1 MSFPISPSNGAQ
13 TTVNGITYTYRAS
26 TRSWLRVQA
35 ALSDISVTGNLT
47 AGNLS
52 LTNTGDVSAN
62 IGAYQLY
69 ANANIGT
76 LFLGNVSTQ
85 ANIGAFYAYANTKI
99 GSNSDGNLVVAAT
112 TASTNTTTGALVVAG
127 GAGVAGTINVGGNV
141 TAGNVISS
149 VYYSAGGAAKFE
161 LTDIGL
167 VALDVAGQQ
176 FKFGA
181 GGIEASPGIFGGSYG
196 GNKLSLNN
204 ETALISN
211 RYDTV
216 TIQTG
221 TDGSAQNTWTFGNSA
236 LTAPGR
242 ITASGNIIAN
252 SGVASTSNVTGALV
266 VRGGVG
272 VAGNVFANTIYTT
285 TGIRWAGN
293 GVAFSSGG
301 GGGGASA
308 LDDLTDVI
316 ITSPTTS
323 QVLKYNGTNWINA
336 ADATGGG
343 GGSGITYTSDPTSPA
358 FPNIGDQW
366 YDTDTDILYEYIEDG
381 VSSYWVDIQSP
392 IFSSGI
398 TNGVVGNVSITGPT
412 TSSGHLTVSRTAT
425 ITGNIITLANINVSN
440 SANVLGNLTVGGN
453 VAFSRSA
460 TIAANLTV
468 TGNIS
473 SGNVTT
479 ANIRATGNITTTG
492 DIAATTVSS
501 ANVTVTSN
509 VTTANVSATDIS
521 STGNITSGNIA
532 TGNLTVTSNIIST
545 ELTTSGN
552 TTAGNLSA
560 TGNVTFTGA
569 NVYVGNVAN
578 VSIGGGSSGQYLQ
591 TNGAGD
597 LTWQTLPVTNIQ
609 EFTATASQTT
619 FTVIGTYTV
628 GSVLVF
634 VNGIQ
639 MNSVDYTATS
649 GTTVVLAEPRNVGD
663 TVRVIASFGSASLVS
678 GLTLNVTNLQNF
690 SVAMSVALGM

>member
-35 ALSDISVTGNLT
+35 GLSSIEILGNLT
-47 AGNLS
+47 AGNLFIN
-52 LTNTGDVSAN
+52 NTGDVSAN
-62 IGAYQLY
+62 IGAFYTY
-69 ANANIGT
+69 ANTTFTTLDANVGT
-76 LFLGNVSTQ
+76 LFLGNSSTN
-85 ANIGAFYAYANTKI
+85 ANLGAFREYANTKI
-99 GSNSDGNLVVAAT
+99 GSNADGNLV
-112 TASTNTTTGALVVAG
+112 TN
-127 GAGVAGTINVGGNV
+127 
-141 TAGNVISS
+141 GNVISNL
-149 VYYSAGGAAKFE
+149 YYSSGGTSRFA
-161 LTDIGL
+161 LSDIGL
-167 VALDVAGQQ
+167 VTIDVASQQ
-176 FKFGA
+176 YKFGA
-181 GGIEASPGIFGGSYG
+181 SGIEANPGIFGGSYG

-272 VAGNVFANTIYTT
+272 VAGNVYANTIYTT

-293 GVAFSSGG
+293 GAVFSSGSG

-343 GGSGITYTSDPTSPA
+343 GGGGITYTSDTTSPA

-366 YDTDTDILYEYIEDG
+366 YDTSTDILYEYIEDG
-381 VSSYWVDIQSP
+381 ISSYWVDVQSP
-392 IFSSGI
+392 MFSSGI
-398 TNGVVGNVSITGPT
+398 TNSVVGNVNITGPT
-412 TSSGHLTVSRTAT
+412 SSIGHLTVARTAT
-425 ITGNIITLANINVSN
+425 IAGNIITLANINVSR
-440 SANVLGNLTVGGN
+440 SANILGNLTVGGN
-453 VAFSRSA
+453 VAFSRDA
-460 TIAANLTV
+460 AITANLTV
-468 TGNIS
+468 DGNIA
-473 SGNVTT
+473 SGNITT
-479 ANIRATGNITTTG
+479 ANISATGNITTTD
-492 DIAATTVSS
+492 DISATTVLS
-501 ANVTVTSN
+501 ANITVTSN
-509 VTTANVSATDIS
+509 VTTANISATDIS

-532 TGNLTVTSNIIST
+532 TGNLTASNIASS

-552 TTAGNLSA
+552 TTAGNLA
-560 TGNVTFTGA
+560 VTGNVILTGA
-569 NVYVGNVAN
+569 NVYLGNVAN
-578 VSIGGGSSGQYLQ
+578 LSIAGGASGQYLQ
-591 TNGAGD
+591 TDGAGD
-597 LTWQTLPVTNIQ
+597 LSWQTPPATNIQ
-609 EFTATASQTT
+609 EFTATTSQTT

-639 MNSVDYTATS
+639 MNSADYTATD
-649 GTTVVLAEPRNVGD
+649 GTTVVLTEARNFGD
-663 TVRVIASFGSASLVS
+663 TVRVVASFGAASLVS
-678 GLTLNVTNLQNF
+678 GLTLNINNLQTF
-690 SVAMSVALGM
+690 SVAMSVAMGI